1 MLSLSDTIYR
11 KEKAHMAI
19 VKDVDQDTAVRTYI
33 NMHTCIAFHTAY
45 IMRCNTI
52 VFWLGRSSYEDSG
65 NNNSGRHHRTNY
77 WFDFY
82 KAQ

>member
-1 MLSLSDTIYR
+1 
-11 KEKAHMAI
+11 
-19 VKDVDQDTAVRTYI
+19 
-33 NMHTCIAFHTAY
+33 
-45 IMRCNTI
+45 MRCNTI

-82 KAQ
+82 KAQRFSPEPFPILVVVLNTISKKLLINVNCMYVQLLYYRG